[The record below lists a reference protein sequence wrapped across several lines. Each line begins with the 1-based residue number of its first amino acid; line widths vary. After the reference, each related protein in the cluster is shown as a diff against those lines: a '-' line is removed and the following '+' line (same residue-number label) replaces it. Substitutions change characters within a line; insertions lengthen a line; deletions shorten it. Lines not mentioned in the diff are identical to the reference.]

1 MSAGKMDKMRLKI
14 DMTMNLAGKVLKSTL
29 VAVLCVLM
37 TGCKQKN
44 SETRVVLEIAA
55 VQTNPETVTPIG
67 EIELLLYD
75 DTPIHKANFVEMVES
90 GWLEGRIFNRVIKDF
105 MIQCGYE
112 QTENTLEPEIVYP
125 KYIHSRGMLAMGR
138 SREDLLSNSEQFYI
152 VWGRTYDDEALDR
165 VEERIFRETGERIIF
180 SEEIRETYRTVGGS
194 PHLDSQF
201 TIFGEVTSG
210 LDVVEAIQAVETDA
224 EDRPVV
230 DVVIRRAY
238 FR

>member
-1 MSAGKMDKMRLKI
+1 MRLKI

-37 TGCKQKN
+37 TGCKQKS

-125 KYIHSRGMLAMGR
+125 KYIHRRGMLAMGR

-238 FR
+238 IR